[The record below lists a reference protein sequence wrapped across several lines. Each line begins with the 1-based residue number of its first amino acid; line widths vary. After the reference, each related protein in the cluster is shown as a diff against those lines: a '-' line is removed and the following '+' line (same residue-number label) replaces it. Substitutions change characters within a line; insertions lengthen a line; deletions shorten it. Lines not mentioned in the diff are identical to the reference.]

1 MRVEDEDMIYKG
13 RIDKGRRKG
22 WKDQAGK
29 VRRIKDKR
37 KTSELELELHKQET
51 EQKERKE
58 RAS

>member
-1 MRVEDEDMIYKG
+1 MTYKG